1 MRIRTAAIVALVVLA
16 PVGTGQAQ
24 LSNPLQF
31 TLFGGAALPMDKTS
45 DLVKTGFSVGG
56 ALDYKLP
63 LLPFGARA
71 EVMYSGFDAR
81 TLDVIGASAD
91 VNDFGANLN
100 FVSWIPTPTAG
111 LIRPY
116 LTAGPSYSRLDESP
130 TGAPGGATLNR
141 WGFNAGLGI
150 QFSLGGLGARFD
162 ARYRRLSR
170 EPDDFTYVPV
180 TFGIAF

>member
-1 MRIRTAAIVALVVLA
+1 MFASLRHRNYRLYWIGALVANTGDWMDQVAFAWLMWELTNSAGYLGLLA
-16 PVGTGQAQ
+16 FFRGIPI
-24 LSNPLQF
+24 LFF

-45 DLVKTGFSVGG
+45 DLVKTGFTVGG

-63 LLPFGARA
+63 ILPFGVRA

-91 VNDFGANLN
+91 VNEFGANLN

-116 LTAGPSYSRLDESP
+116 LTGGPSYSRLEESP
-130 TGAPGGATLNR
+130 TGGPGGCSSGT
-141 WGFNAGLGI
+141 
-150 QFSLGGLGARFD
+150 S
-162 ARYRRLSR
+162 
-170 EPDDFTYVPV
+170 T
-180 TFGIAF
+180 

>member
-1 MRIRTAAIVALVVLA
+1 MKIRTAALVAVVMLA
-16 PVGTGQAQ
+16 PVGAARAQ
-24 LSNPLQF
+24 LSNPLKF
-31 TLFGGAALPMDKTS
+31 TLFGGAALPIDKTS
-45 DLVKTGFSVGG
+45 DLVKTGFNVGG

-71 EVMYSGFDAR
+71 EVLYSSFDAK
-81 TLDVIGASAD
+81 TLNAPAASAD
-91 VNDFGANLN
+91 ITEFGANLN

-116 LTAGPSYSRLDESP
+116 LTAGGSYSRLEESP
-130 TGAPGGATLNR
+130 TGAPGSVTLNR
-141 WGFNAGLGI
+141 WGFNAGAGI
-150 QFSLGGLGARFD
+150 QFSLGDLGARID

-170 EPDDFTYVPV
+170 DPDDLTYIPV